1 MEALVLGSASP
12 RRAGLLRQA
21 GYAFA
26 QRPVAV
32 DEAPRPEETAVALT
46 RRLASAKAAAARM
59 RFPDAVTLAA
69 DTVVAQG
76 ERCWGKPADRE
87 DCARMLRRL
96 SGAAHEVITG
106 VCVAAAG
113 QEKVLHCATEVVFD
127 ALEPEWIEAY
137 WATGEP
143 RGKAG
148 GYAIQGRAGSRV
160 RAVRGSYSNVVGLPL
175 AETRALLAEFGIR
188 PAWETA
194 A

>member
-1 MEALVLGSASP
+1 MLASASP

-26 QRPVAV
+26 QRPMAI
-32 DEAPRPEETAVALT
+32 DEAPRPGEAAAALA
-46 RRLASAKAAAARM
+46 RRLARAKAAAARA
-59 RFPDAVTLAA
+59 RFPDAVALAA

-76 ERCWGKPADRE
+76 GRCWGKPADRA

-96 SGAAHEVITG
+96 SGAAHEVVTG

-113 QEKVLHCATEVVFD
+113 REEALHCATEVVFD
-127 ALEPEWIEAY
+127 ELEPEWIAAY

-148 GYAIQGRAGSRV
+148 GYAVQGRAGARV
-160 RAVRGSYSNVVGLPL
+160 RAVRGSYTNAVGLPL
-175 AETRALLAEFGIR
+175 AETRALLAAFGVR
-188 PAWETA
+188 PAWEA
-194 A
+194 AA

>member
-1 MEALVLGSASP
+1 MLGSASP

-32 DEAPRPEETAVALT
+32 DEAPRPGEAAAALT
-46 RRLASAKAAAARM
+46 RRLARAKAAAARA

-76 ERCWGKPADRE
+76 ARCWGKPAGRE

-96 SGAAHEVITG
+96 SGAAHEVVTG

-113 QEKVLHCATEVVFD
+113 REEVLHCATEVVFD

-148 GYAIQGRAGSRV
+148 GYAIQGRAGGRV
-160 RAVRGSYSNVVGLPL
+160 RAVRGSYSNAVGLPL
-175 AETRALLAEFGIR
+175 AETRALLAEFGVR